1 MVKSTTETG
10 GRMDATRD
18 GMLIH
23 RIRDRDETALSEL
36 YDAYASFVYSLAR
49 SVVRNDGDAEDITQ
63 EVFFRIWERAG
74 TFDPSRGS
82 PAAWITTMTRRLAI
96 DKTRSRS
103 FKARGRE
110 APIDVLPAAASVDG
124 SAAVL
129 SAEANQVLEALE
141 RLEEPYRQV
150 IRLSYYEGLSHS
162 GIASRLDTPLGTVK
176 SRLREGVVQLRKLLD
191 IKT

>member
-1 MVKSTTETG
+1 
-10 GRMDATRD
+10 MDATRD
-18 GMLIH
+18 AALIH
-23 RIRDRDETALSEL
+23 RMRDRDETALSEL
-36 YDAYASFVYSLAR
+36 YDAYAGFVYSLAR
-49 SVVRNDGDAEDITQ
+49 GIVRNDGDAEDITQ
-63 EVFFRIWERAG
+63 ELFFRVWERAG

-103 FKARGRE
+103 YQARARE
-110 APIDVLPAAASVDG
+110 ASIDVVPATAAVDG
-124 SAAVL
+124 TAAVL
-129 SAEANQVLEALE
+129 SAEANQVLDALN
-141 RLEEPYRQV
+141 RLDEPYREV

-162 GIASRLDTPLGTVK
+162 GIASRLGTPLGTVK

>member
-110 APIDVLPAAASVDG
+110 APIDVLPAAAAVDG

-129 SAEANQVLEALE
+129 SAEANQVLDALE